1 MEKSKLFFSKGLKK
15 KKKIIILNEN
25 RFVSPF
31 TKTFLY
37 PYPKIGVKLSIEIE
51 SKTAPKLNKILI
63 TVKGRINE
71 IVFAI
76 ERNPIKFD
84 MSNAKMKNSTMKITG
99 ERWKYIILS
108 KFVKSITVEKRVKKS
123 KQTKNIPIIVLKIF

>member
-99 ERWKYIILS
+99 ER
-108 KFVKSITVEKRVKKS
+108 
-123 KQTKNIPIIVLKIF
+123 